1 MIHTSTTAQ
10 LKISTVKFFFLQF
23 RCDGDFLVTHIFIN
37 LSQLWNIDRSYIN
50 RADNF
55 ETYESVLKV
64 LKSVTPEVRPRVY
77 TPVVKNQKWDL
88 ESERMRKRGNSN
100 KRSLAVYKW
109 LRSSRTR
116 LRNGMLYNSSNIL
129 SPL

>member
-37 LSQLWNIDRSYIN
+37 LSQLCNIDRSYIN

-100 KRSLAVYKW
+100 KRSLAVYK
-109 LRSSRTR
+109 
-116 LRNGMLYNSSNIL
+116 
-129 SPL
+129 